1 MVAILSEINK
11 YNIVKM
17 GTVRSVRKRAKIHMK
32 TTGLMVTK
40 RKITNNVD
48 DEFNVKWKTP
58 LCIVILFLNMDNP
71 NIIQNEQ

>member
-1 MVAILSEINK
+1 
-11 YNIVKM
+11 
-17 GTVRSVRKRAKIHMK
+17 MK

-58 LCIVILFLNMDNP
+58 LCIVILFLNMDNTK
-71 NIIQNEQ
+71 IIQNEQ

>member
-1 MVAILSEINK
+1 
-11 YNIVKM
+11 
-17 GTVRSVRKRAKIHMK
+17 MK

>member
-1 MVAILSEINK
+1 
-11 YNIVKM
+11 
-17 GTVRSVRKRAKIHMK
+17 MK
-32 TTGLMVTK
+32 CEKTSKDSYEDNRMVTK

-58 LCIVILFLNMDNP
+58 LCIVILFLNMDNT

>member
-1 MVAILSEINK
+1 
-11 YNIVKM
+11 
-17 GTVRSVRKRAKIHMK
+17 MK

-48 DEFNVKWKTP
+48 DEFNGKWKTP
-58 LCIVILFLNMDNP
+58 LCIVILFLNMDNT